1 MTQYRIASKEIRE
14 FVTSFVWGGKVEKL
28 GISSSLLK
36 LMVGLDELFLDI
48 TDQVNAHLESILS
61 LHPSLDSEVTFQ
73 IDLVVHPSP
82 RSFTYPFG
90 KFTGFLEPSSDPINS
105 STIPYSTL
113 QLFAAS
119 YFSQYIRE
127 ELFASLG
134 YTTSAGIASTKLV
147 AKLLSDLHKPAL
159 QSIQN
164 PYVTAEV
171 QQSWLD
177 TFKVEKLNGFGFRT
191 GWILRHKILGEDL
204 PAKGTYGDPD
214 KVNGSFVVEE
224 EETEGGGEEESGDA
238 ILGYS
243 DAVLNGRPQ
252 VAGKLT
258 VGKVRTSSTAED
270 FLAWFGTRLG
280 TRLRDLLYGID
291 DAEVI
296 PTPAFP
302 KQISVED
309 SYPDNRSV
317 AVLMQNLAI
326 LTKSL
331 VRRLDFDLRVGD
343 VYVRFPRT
351 LRLSMRNG
359 RQAGRES
366 KSARMPVELFDM
378 SIPIE
383 KRVEL
388 VGRTVNVLAKSM
400 VFGWVPGWRVGVINV
415 AATDLVEERP
425 SRGIQGFIDKPR
437 REDEI
442 DWDVVRELPEDIRAE
457 VMRQYRLSPER
468 LDVSQAEGKH
478 SEMVEEDEWDDDTDE
493 MDDTKETCKICGVR
507 IFSWMT
513 DAHARYHDSEQP

>member
-1 MTQYRIASKEIRE
+1 
-14 FVTSFVWGGKVEKL
+14 
-28 GISSSLLK
+28 
-36 LMVGLDELFLDI
+36 MVGLDELFLDI
-48 TDQVNAHLESILS
+48 TDQVNTHLESILS
-61 LHPSLDSEVTFQ
+61 IHPPLDSEVTFQ
-73 IDLVVHPSP
+73 IDPADHPSP

-90 KFTGFLEPSSDPINS
+90 TFTGFLEPSSDPINS

-119 YFSQYIRE
+119 YLSQHIRE

-191 GWILRHKILGEDL
+191 GWILRHRILGEDL
-204 PAKGTYGDPD
+204 PAKGAYGDPD

-224 EETEGGGEEESGDA
+224 EAEEGGEEESGDA
-238 ILGYS
+238 VMAYS
-243 DAVLNGRPQ
+243 DAVSNGRPQ

-317 AVLMQNLAI
+317 AVLVQNLAI

-359 RQAGRES
+359 RQTGRES

-378 SIPIE
+378 SIPTE
-383 KRVEL
+383 KRVEV
-388 VGRTVNVLAKSM
+388 VGRTVNLLAKSM
-400 VFGWVPGWRVGVINV
+400 LFGWAPGWRVGVINV

-437 REDEI
+437 KEDEI
-442 DWDVVRELPEDIRAE
+442 DWDVIRELPEDIRAE
-457 VMRQYRLSPER
+457 VLRHYHLSPER
-468 LDVSQAEGKH
+468 LDVNQAEGKELFN
-478 SEMVEEDEWDDDTDE
+478 SEMVEEDEWDDDTEE
-493 MDDTKETCKICGVR
+493 MEDTKETCKICGVR

>member
-28 GISSSLLK
+28 GISSCVLELII
-36 LMVGLDELFLDI
+36 GLDEIFLDV
-48 TDQVNAHLESILS
+48 TDQINAHLESVLS
-61 LHPSLDSEVTFQ
+61 LHPPLHSEVTFQ
-73 IDLVVHPSP
+73 IDPADDPSP

-105 STIPYSTL
+105 STVPYSSL

-119 YFSQYIRE
+119 YFSQHIRE

-159 QSIQN
+159 QSLQN

-191 GWILRHKILGEDL
+191 GWILRHKILGEEL
-204 PAKGTYGDPD
+204 PTKGTYGDPD
-214 KVNGSFVVEE
+214 KVNGSFVVEDE
-224 EETEGGGEEESGDA
+224 EETEGGGEDDSGDPVM
-238 ILGYS
+238 GYS
-243 DAVLNGRPQ
+243 DALVNGRPQ

-309 SYPDNRSV
+309 SYPDNRSM

-359 RQAGRES
+359 RQTGRES

-378 SIPIE
+378 SVPTE

-388 VGRTVNVLAKSM
+388 VGRTVNMLAKSM
-400 VFGWVPGWRVGVINV
+400 VCGWIPGWRVSVINV

-425 SRGIQGFIDKPR
+425 ARGIQGFIDKPR
-437 REDEI
+437 SKDEI

-457 VMRQYRLSPER
+457 VLRQYHLSPET
-468 LDVSQAEGKH
+468 LNVGAEEKVDV
-478 SEMVEEDEWDDDTDE
+478 EMEEDEWDDDTEE
-493 MDDTKETCKICGVR
+493 MDDTKETCRICGVR

-513 DAHARYHDSEQP
+513 DAHARYHDSEQS